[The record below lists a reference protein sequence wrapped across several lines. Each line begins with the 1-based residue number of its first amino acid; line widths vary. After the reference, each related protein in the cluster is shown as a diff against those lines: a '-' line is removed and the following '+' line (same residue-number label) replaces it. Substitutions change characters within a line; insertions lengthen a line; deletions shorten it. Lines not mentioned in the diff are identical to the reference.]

1 MKRRAN
7 RSKMQTVLVLA
18 VLFSCF
24 YLIGS
29 GTRLNVELGQA
40 GNAAINANP
49 DYEPGRVAKVPQRIQ
64 NVDALAPISA
74 EPAESNEDQNAQA
87 KAAAAAEPPRI
98 RLAAGEFDPLSV
110 AAPMAIPAE
119 LALAEYPAG
128 VEGYYLVQFQGQIK
142 KKWKDALLASGAAL
156 FDYIPDYTFVAKMDS
171 QTKAKVAAIKQVRWL
186 GILEPAYRIEPDLK
200 ALSQLARSSTGKLKA
215 KGPESQPG
223 KIIESAQLSRVDL
236 PESVDII
243 VVLFNEEDIA
253 GISQQIEALG
263 GTITDVSD
271 GEWKEKLAAT
281 IDPAVIIDIANI
293 TGVKWIEPAPVWEL
307 HNNLAASN
315 AICDVKD
322 VWDNHGLYG
331 QTQTS

>member
-1 MKRRAN
+1 
-7 RSKMQTVLVLA
+7 
-18 VLFSCF
+18 
-24 YLIGS
+24 
-29 GTRLNVELGQA
+29 
-40 GNAAINANP
+40 
-49 DYEPGRVAKVPQRIQ
+49 DYEPGRVAKVPQRMQ

-74 EPAESNEDQNAQA
+74 EPAESDEDQNDQA
-87 KAAAAAEPPRI
+87 KAAAAAAEPPRI

-110 AAPMAIPAE
+110 AAPRAIPAE

-128 VEGYYLVQFQGQIK
+128 VEGYCLVQFQGPIK
-142 KKWKDALLASGAAL
+142 KQWKDALLASGAAI

-171 QTKAKVAAIKQVRWL
+171 QTKAKVAAMKQVRWL
-186 GILEPAYRIEPDLK
+186 GILEPAYRIEPDLE
-200 ALSQLARSSTGKLKA
+200 ALSQLARSSTGKLQA
-215 KGPESQPG
+215 KGGEAEE
-223 KIIESAQLSRVDL
+223 ISRSDL
-236 PESVDII
+236 PDSVDII

-322 VWDNHGLYG
+322 VWDNYG
-331 QTQTS
+331 